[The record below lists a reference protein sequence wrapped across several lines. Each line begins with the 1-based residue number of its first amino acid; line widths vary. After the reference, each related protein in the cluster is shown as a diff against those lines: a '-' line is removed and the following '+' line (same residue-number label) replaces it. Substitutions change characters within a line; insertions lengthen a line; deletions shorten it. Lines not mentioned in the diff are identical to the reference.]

1 MFDPA
6 ALRAA
11 RASQSAQRRVAEVRD
26 PLFVLYCILASQTSF
41 QHPTKYS
48 YVADISELCCENA
61 NNAGELKLT
70 DIFLYN
76 FLTSGL
82 LPL

>member
-6 ALRAA
+6 ALGAA

-26 PLFVLYCILASQTSF
+26 PLFVLYYILARRASNILPST
-41 QHPTKYS
+41 HT
-48 YVADISELCCENA
+48 ADISELCRENA
-61 NNAGELKLT
+61 NNAGELKLIDT
-70 DIFLYN
+70 FLYN